1 MGFENEFIPLL
12 SKKEMQR
19 EGHKVECTMCLV
31 ATFAIA
37 ALSLPAIAYPN
48 IILEAQQRCLDEAA
62 TRRPSREA
70 VGATVELGLE
80 VIASKYTERCPR
92 VFGFDICGP
101 LADVA
106 ITRIASS
113 VTEWMGTTRGIMGD
127 YYACHRGCRMA
138 GGRKGSPD
146 EPDSCKG
153 ACEALHSRDDTKRAR
168 NFVLACLELANLHP
182 AVRAVY
188 NRAANWCTPAGE
200 RIE

>member
-1 MGFENEFIPLL
+1 
-12 SKKEMQR
+12 
-19 EGHKVECTMCLV
+19 V
-31 ATFAIA
+31 
-37 ALSLPAIAYPN
+37 
-48 IILEAQQRCLDEAA
+48 A

-70 VGATVELGLE
+70 VGATLELGLE

-92 VFGFDICGP
+92 AFGFDICGP

-113 VTEWMGTTRGIMGD
+113 VTEWMSTTPGILGD
-127 YYACHRGCRMA
+127 YYGCHRACRMA

-153 ACEALHSRDDTKRAR
+153 ACEALHGRDDTKRAR
-168 NFVLACLELANLHP
+168 NLVLACQEL

-188 NRAANWCTPAGE
+188 DRAASWCTPAQPSPRSLHWPAFLNDDESPDGVSWTAE
-200 RIE
+200 DVRVD